1 MQNSNE
7 FDNIDQ
13 EFDSVIDTNQDNADT
28 NNDNI
33 TNNGDEDEKLET
45 LDDLIKSEK
54 ETKEQK
60 TDKIDKEVN
69 NIKQN
74 NEQQTN
80 KSKGNN
86 NSQDLLDKD
95 GNIIAKA
102 GAERRFYE
110 ENVRLKKDRDN
121 FNQNI
126 LPRIKQE
133 YDEMANRINAY
144 NETFKSLQMGD
155 LSTEDINLGLELIRQ
170 WKKSPKDTINFLLT
184 QAKSYGIDDISDED
198 KSKINMSAINQM
210 LDQKLQ
216 PLLQQRENEQRQIQ
230 ARMRAKNIYN
240 NFISKYPDAQNHV
253 NELAYMFKKSGGNE
267 PLDAIYYRL
276 KNYYLENGY
285 DFNTPLAE
293 ILKQKQQ
300 QRNTFNGINVNQN
313 IKTANIQTPIA
324 RANDSFDN
332 IIRDA
337 MKSVKK

>member
-1 MQNSNE
+1 MTLLSLYESFFRLERVFTSLFSKRVNPSQMQ
-7 FDNIDQ
+7 Q
-13 EFDSVIDTNQDNADT
+13 
-28 NNDNI
+28 
-33 TNNGDEDEKLET
+33 
-45 LDDLIKSEK
+45 
-54 ETKEQK
+54 
-60 TDKIDKEVN
+60 
-69 NIKQN
+69 
-74 NEQQTN
+74 
-80 KSKGNN
+80 
-86 NSQDLLDKD
+86 
-95 GNIIAKA
+95 
-102 GAERRFYE
+102 YE
-110 ENVRLKKDRDN
+110 EMRKVYYSQLVVIHKREL
-121 FNQNI
+121 
-126 LPRIKQE
+126 
-133 YDEMANRINAY
+133 
-144 NETFKSLQMGD
+144 ETFKSLQMGD

-240 NFISKYPDAQNHV
+240 NFMSKYPDAQNHV